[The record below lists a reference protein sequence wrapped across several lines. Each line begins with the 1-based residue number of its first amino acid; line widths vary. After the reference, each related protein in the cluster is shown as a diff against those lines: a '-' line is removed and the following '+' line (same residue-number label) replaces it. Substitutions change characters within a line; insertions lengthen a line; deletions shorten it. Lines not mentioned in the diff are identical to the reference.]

1 MIHLQKI
8 QEEMEELLKKFESK
22 KPEVVF
28 EWKDTETKAKGWIV
42 INSLRG
48 GAAAGGT
55 RMRIGVTKEEV
66 LALAKTMEVKFT
78 VSGPP
83 IGGGKSGID
92 FDPKDPRKKEVLN
105 RWYAAAKPLLK
116 TYYGTGGDMNID
128 EVDEVIPICKDNDI
142 LFPLEGVMR
151 GHHKKDEAGTM
162 KIINQLSKGVPLIVI
177 NQKLSPN
184 PSKNYSVGDLITGYG
199 VSEAIVHYYNIY
211 GGNIKGK
218 RVVIQGWGNVA
229 GAAAYYLTQA
239 GATIVGV
246 IDIVGGI
253 INKKGYTLK
262 EITSLLENRTSNF
275 LESENI
281 LSFKKANEIIWSIGA
296 EIFVPAAA
304 SRLLSQNQLDQMID
318 NDLEVISSGAN
329 VPFADK
335 EIFFGPISKSADE
348 RISVIPDFIANCG
361 MARAF
366 SYLMQDKS
374 EINDVTI
381 FSAVSKT
388 IKEALL
394 NTFNNNNTKT
404 NISKTAFE
412 IALKQLV

>member
-1 MIHLQKI
+1 
-8 QEEMEELLKKFESK
+8 MEELLKKFESK

-28 EWKDTETKAKGWIV
+28 EWKDTETEAEGWII

-83 IGGGKSGID
+83 IGGGKSGIN

-105 RWYAAAKPLLK
+105 RWFAAAKPILK

-128 EVDEVIPICKDNDI
+128 EIDEVIPMCKDNDI

-151 GHHKKDEAGTM
+151 GYHKKDEGGTM
-162 KIINQLSKGVPLIVI
+162 RIINQLSKGVPLIVT
-177 NQKLSPN
+177 NQKFTPN
-184 PSKNYSVGDLITGYG
+184 SSKSYSVGDLITGYG
-199 VSEAIVHYYNIY
+199 VAEAIFHYYNIY

-218 RVVIQGWGNVA
+218 RVIIQGWGNVA
-229 GAAAYYLTQA
+229 GAAAYYLTHA

-253 INKKGYTLK
+253 INKDGYTLK

-281 LSFKKANEIIWSIGA
+281 LSFKKANETIWSIGA

-335 EIFFGPISKSADE
+335 EIFFGPISKSADK

-366 SYLMQDKS
+366 SYLMQDNS

-381 FSAVSKT
+381 FNAVSET
-388 IKEALL
+388 IKGALL
-394 NTFNNNNTKT
+394 NTFKNNNNKT